1 MRLEP
6 VLRGLLFAIAFLS
19 LVADALAADVR
30 TARQAV
36 YKIGAKLHGRG
47 AALGS
52 AVLLAPGRLVTNCHT
67 TRDADRI
74 LILHREGEIP
84 ARMAHMNPRQD
95 LCLLL
100 APELQGPVPER
111 RPSSQLQIGEQVI
124 AIGYAEGYQPYISE
138 GRITALYQMDG
149 AYVIRTTAGFPR
161 GASGGGLFDEQGR
174 LVGVLTFRGTLG
186 DDLNYAVPTEWVEP
200 LVEADAIP
208 HEPKAVSAAFWQDNA
223 PAQPIFLQA
232 AWLEKA
238 EAWAEL
244 HGDSPRLDPRRA
256 GRSRGMAGARAGEAR
271 AGSPRGSCSS
281 PRKHPGMHRTET
293 VDYAIVLEG
302 EIYAVMDQDETLM
315 RAGDVLI
322 QRGTNHAWANRSDKT
337 ARIAFVLID
346 GKR

>member
-6 VLRGLLFAIAFLS
+6 VLQGLLFAIAFLS

-30 TARQAV
+30 TARRAV
-36 YKIGAKLHGRG
+36 YKIGAKLHGGG

-84 ARMAHMNPRQD
+84 ARMAQMNLRQD

-124 AIGYAEGYQPYISE
+124 AVGYAEGYQPYISE
-138 GRITALYQMDG
+138 GRITALYQLDG

-174 LVGVLTFRGTLG
+174 LVGVLTFRATLG
-186 DDLNYAVPTEWVEP
+186 EELNYAVPTEWVEP
-200 LVEADAIP
+200 LLEADAIP
-208 HEPKAVSAAFWQDNA
+208 HEPKTAPTAFWQDNA
-223 PAQPIFLQA
+223 PAQPIFLEA

-244 HGDSPRLDPRRA
+244 HGVALDWTLNEPDDPEAWLALGRAKLELGASAEAVLALRNVVSRTAQHARAWYWLAVAYHRIGFVDQFVHASVRVERLDA
-256 GRSRGMAGARAGEAR
+256 HLASRLQSTIA
-271 AGSPRGSCSS
+271 P
-281 PRKHPGMHRTET
+281 
-293 VDYAIVLEG
+293 
-302 EIYAVMDQDETLM
+302 
-315 RAGDVLI
+315 
-322 QRGTNHAWANRSDKT
+322 RSD
-337 ARIAFVLID
+337 
-346 GKR
+346 